1 VDGALAWVG
10 GLPAIV
16 LYPMLAVF
24 AALENVFPPLPTDT
38 IVAFG
43 TWIAVRGGNS
53 AMLAFFCSWFG
64 NAVGAAAMYAVGR
77 RHGVAWLHRRFPSLA
92 DPSGEAR
99 FQTLYA
105 RYGVAALV
113 VSRFLP
119 GVRAVVPPFAG
130 ALRVPLAGAVTAMA
144 VASAI
149 WYGIISYL
157 AYRAGADWNGLT
169 ALLARSGR
177 ATGIVAV
184 AIAAIAGAV
193 WLLRRRRAR
202 APS

>member
-1 VDGALAWVG
+1 
-10 GLPAIV
+10 
-16 LYPMLAVF
+16 
-24 AALENVFPPLPTDT
+24 
-38 IVAFG
+38 
-43 TWIAVRGGNS
+43 
-53 AMLAFFCSWFG
+53 
-64 NAVGAAAMYAVGR
+64 
-77 RHGVAWLHRRFPSLA
+77 
-92 DPSGEAR
+92 
-99 FQTLYA
+99 
-105 RYGVAALV
+105 
-113 VSRFLP
+113 
-119 GVRAVVPPFAG
+119 
-130 ALRVPLAGAVTAMA
+130 MA

-184 AIAAIAGAV
+184 AIAAIGGAV